1 MIFFLGYKSNAK
13 SSTESIT
20 MPSITWSMDHAILT
34 VTSFPVR
41 LTGYQNKV
49 LLTRHNRPGNCRKTN
64 GCRGRGNCVRMFQ
77 IANVPETTTVFQRIV
92 AQTKLLM
99 DPKYRSYKHGFQIS
113 LNLNKCTSIFFLYF
127 KKIVLC
133 QWSKRSA
140 YFESKNRKKYA

>member
-20 MPSITWSMDHAILT
+20 MPSITYHAILA

-99 DPKYRSYKHGFQIS
+99 DPKYRSYKHGFRIS
-113 LNLNKCTSIFFLYF
+113 LNLNKCTSIFFLIF
-127 KKIVLC
+127 QKIVLC

>member
-1 MIFFLGYKSNAK
+1 MIFFWGINQMRNRQQNPSLCLL
-13 SSTESIT
+13 IT
-20 MPSITWSMDHAILT
+20 YHAILA

-64 GCRGRGNCVRMFQ
+64 GCRGHGNCVRMFQ

-113 LNLNKCTSIFFLYF
+113 LNLNKCTSIFFLIF
-127 KKIVLC
+127 QKIVLC